1 MKKKECFNE
10 KLIQPIS
17 DVKSNNSDVH
27 VLLIAQYDFTLNS
40 THKFQK
46 YQYIF
51 HHACTTKKSCEH
63 FFDDNMTKSDLYL
76 NICSGLNISQSQLFC
91 FIKTSKN
98 PNCFLVKNYINNELN
113 LGVYALRD
121 IGENEELSICENIE
135 NSLEITSDFGLS
147 FPKVL
152 DPIITRAMYLK
163 KLLGKLNDNDLDIFE
178 LNSLEISFEERNYL
192 NNFTNLDSI
201 TQSLEHSILSH
212 FSSNNPSP
220 KFLYSLTNTNK
231 ITLASLTKT
240 ALKLFNFSEKFYNQV
255 YLIISLEVP
264 TITLTQKLYMLLNTY
279 RLFLLWINCEHT
291 FTYASRFEQ
300 FIICYVISFNSLM
313 ENWISN
319 NYWAKLL
326 LSIGVL
332 TNQSDEGQ
340 EICEE
345 EVIERFKWLHLR
357 CLDCVEFKFLSHIQ

>member
-1 MKKKECFNE
+1 MKRKECFNE

-76 NICSGLNISQSQLFC
+76 NICSGVNISQSQLFC

-147 FPKVL
+147 FP
-152 DPIITRAMYLK
+152 
-163 KLLGKLNDNDLDIFE
+163 
-178 LNSLEISFEERNYL
+178 
-192 NNFTNLDSI
+192 
-201 TQSLEHSILSH
+201 
-212 FSSNNPSP
+212 
-220 KFLYSLTNTNK
+220 K

-357 CLDCVEFKFLSHIQ
+357 CLDCVEFKSVITLSAHYNFLKEVCDKFSIIN